1 MKNIFGQTLIS
12 YILRI
17 AQSMAVHKALKEL
30 NKHMGISCMKHKV
43 YEGGLYQNQEE
54 MNMKKKIVA
63 LILATMM
70 VLSMTACG
78 SKEESAGESA
88 GKVDSGVQEIID
100 RGVLKVGCKSDIPKF
115 SLQNTETGEYEGFE
129 DDVAYEIAGEIFGCT
144 ADEAKEKDLVEFQ
157 GVTAKTRGP
166 LLENGEIDLVIATF
180 TITDERKETYN
191 FSTPYYTD
199 AVGLLVNKD
208 AGIDSIEDLDGKII
222 GVAQSSTTKDG
233 FEAYVKENGYDVTPE
248 FQEFDGYPALAQAL
262 ATKQIDCFSVDRAIL
277 AGYINDSNMILE
289 DRFAEQ
295 DYGVASAK
303 ENTELAELVEEKVT
317 SMLEDGSMKAL
328 QEEWGLQ

>member
-1 MKNIFGQTLIS
+1 M
-12 YILRI
+12 
-17 AQSMAVHKALKEL
+17 
-30 NKHMGISCMKHKV
+30 
-43 YEGGLYQNQEE
+43 
-54 MNMKKKIVA
+54 MKKMLSLA
-63 LILATMM
+63 LTLAMAAS
-70 VLSMTACG
+70 LTACG
-78 SKEESAGESA
+78 SGTSETTAGTTAAPAETTAAAGSTEA
-88 GKVDSGVQEIID
+88 GKTEAAGDATAADVQKIID
-100 RGVLKVGCKSDIPKF
+100 RGVLKVGCKADIPKF
-115 SLQNTETGEYEGFE
+115 SLQNTATGEYEGFE
-129 DDVAYEIAGEIFGCT
+129 DDLAYEIAGSIFGCT
-144 ADEAKEKDLVEFQ
+144 ADEAKEKKLVEFQ

-208 AGIDSIEDLDGKII
+208 SGITSIEDLDGKII

-233 FEAYVKENGYDVTPE
+233 FKKYVDEKGIKVNPE

-277 AGYINDSNMILE
+277 AGYVNDGNQILE

-295 DYGVASAK
+295 NYGVAAAK
-303 ENTELAELVEEKVT
+303 ENTGLAAVVEKKVT
-317 SMLEDGSMKAL
+317 TMISDGSLMAL
-328 QEEWGLQ
+328 QDEWGLQ

>member
-1 MKNIFGQTLIS
+1 
-12 YILRI
+12 
-17 AQSMAVHKALKEL
+17 
-30 NKHMGISCMKHKV
+30 
-43 YEGGLYQNQEE
+43 
-54 MNMKKKIVA
+54 MKKRV
-63 LILATMM
+63 LAMTLAAMM
-70 VLSMTACG
+70 ACSLAACG
-78 SKEESAGESA
+78 SSEPAATTAATEAAADTTAAAEAADTTAAAGETA
-88 GKVDSGVQEIID
+88 ADVQKIID

-115 SLQNTETGEYEGFE
+115 SLQNTATGEYEGFE
-129 DDVAYEIAGEIFGCT
+129 DDLAYKIAGEIFGCT
-144 ADEAKEKDLVEFQ
+144 LEEAKEQKLVEFQ

-208 AGIDSIEDLDGKII
+208 SGISSIEDLDGKII

-233 FEAYVKENGYDVTPE
+233 FAAYVEEKGLSVSPE

-277 AGYINDSNMILE
+277 SGYVNDGNQILE

-303 ENTELAELVEEKVT
+303 ENTGLAALVEETVT
-317 SMLEDGSMKAL
+317 TMLEDGSMKAL
-328 QEEWGLQ
+328 QDEWGLQ

>member
-1 MKNIFGQTLIS
+1 M
-12 YILRI
+12 
-17 AQSMAVHKALKEL
+17 
-30 NKHMGISCMKHKV
+30 
-43 YEGGLYQNQEE
+43 
-54 MNMKKKIVA
+54 MKKMLSLA
-63 LILATMM
+63 LTLAMAAT
-70 VLSMTACG
+70 LTACG
-78 SKEESAGESA
+78 SKAPETTTAPADTKAAGSSAEATTGSGAA
-88 GKVDSGVQEIID
+88 GTAAKDVQKIID

-115 SLQNTETGEYEGFE
+115 SLQNTATGQYEGFE
-129 DDVAYEIAGEIFGCT
+129 DDLAYEIAGSIFGCS
-144 ADEAKEKDLVEFQ
+144 AAEAKEKKLVEFQ

-180 TITDERKETYN
+180 TITPERKETYN

-208 AGIDSIEDLDGKII
+208 SGIKSIQDLDGKVI

-233 FEAYVKENGYDVTPE
+233 FKKYVDEKGLKVNPQ

-277 AGYINDSNMILE
+277 AGYVNDGNMILE

-295 DYGVASAK
+295 DYGVAAAK
-303 ENTELAELVEEKVT
+303 GNTGLADAVEKKVT
-317 SMLEDGSMKAL
+317 SMLSDGSMKKL
-328 QEEWGLQ
+328 QDQWGLQ

>member
-1 MKNIFGQTLIS
+1 M
-12 YILRI
+12 
-17 AQSMAVHKALKEL
+17 
-30 NKHMGISCMKHKV
+30 
-43 YEGGLYQNQEE
+43 
-54 MNMKKKIVA
+54 MKKMLSLALTLAMVA
-63 LILATMM
+63 SI
-70 VLSMTACG
+70 TACG
-78 SKEESAGESA
+78 SKPETTTTAAETTKAGETAKA
-88 GKVDSGVQEIID
+88 GDGPAADVQKIID
-100 RGVLKVGCKSDIPKF
+100 RGTLKVGCKSDIPKF
-115 SLQNTETGEYEGFE
+115 SLQNTATGEYEGFE
-129 DDVAYEIAGEIFGCT
+129 DDIAYEIAGKIFGCT
-144 ADEAKEKDLVEFQ
+144 ADEAKEKKLVAFQ

-208 AGIDSIEDLDGKII
+208 SGITSIEGLDGKIVGI
-222 GVAQSSTTKDG
+222 AQSANTKEMTLKYIDEKG
-233 FEAYVKENGYDVTPE
+233 LKVKPQ

-277 AGYINDSNMILE
+277 SGYVNDKNHILE

-303 ENTELAELVEEKVT
+303 ENTGLAALVEEKVT
-317 SMLEDGSMKAL
+317 SMISDGSMKKL
-328 QEEWGLQ
+328 QDKWELQ

>member
-1 MKNIFGQTLIS
+1 M
-12 YILRI
+12 
-17 AQSMAVHKALKEL
+17 
-30 NKHMGISCMKHKV
+30 
-43 YEGGLYQNQEE
+43 
-54 MNMKKKIVA
+54 MKKMLSLA
-63 LILATMM
+63 LTLAMAAS
-70 VLSMTACG
+70 LTACG
-78 SKEESAGESA
+78 SGTSETTAASKETTAAAGATEA
-88 GKVDSGVQEIID
+88 GKTEAAGGAKAADVQKIVD
-100 RGVLKVGCKSDIPKF
+100 RGVLKVGCKADIPKF
-115 SLQNTETGEYEGFE
+115 SLQNTATGEYEGFE
-129 DDVAYEIAGEIFGCT
+129 DDLAYEIAGSIFGCT
-144 ADEAKEKDLVEFQ
+144 ADEAKEKKLVEFQ

-208 AGIDSIEDLDGKII
+208 SGINSIEDLDGKII

-233 FEAYVKENGYDVTPE
+233 FKKYVEEKGIKVNPE

-277 AGYINDSNMILE
+277 AGYVNDGNKILD

-295 DYGVASAK
+295 NYGVAAAK
-303 ENTELAELVEEKVT
+303 ENTGLAALVEEKVT
-317 SMLEDGSMKAL
+317 SMISDGSLKSL
-328 QEEWGLQ
+328 QDEWGLQ

>member
-1 MKNIFGQTLIS
+1 M
-12 YILRI
+12 
-17 AQSMAVHKALKEL
+17 
-30 NKHMGISCMKHKV
+30 
-43 YEGGLYQNQEE
+43 
-54 MNMKKKIVA
+54 MKKMLSLA
-63 LILATMM
+63 LTLAMAAS
-70 VLSMTACG
+70 LTACG
-78 SKEESAGESA
+78 SGTSETTAASGETTAAPGTTEA
-88 GKVDSGVQEIID
+88 GKTEAAGGAKAADVQKIVD
-100 RGVLKVGCKSDIPKF
+100 RGVLKVGCKADIPKF
-115 SLQNTETGEYEGFE
+115 SLQNTATGEYEGFE
-129 DDVAYEIAGEIFGCT
+129 DDLAYEIAGSIFGCT
-144 ADEAKEKDLVEFQ
+144 ADEAKEKKLVEFQ

-208 AGIDSIEDLDGKII
+208 SGINSIEDLDGKII

-233 FEAYVKENGYDVTPE
+233 FKKYVEEKGIKVNPQ

-277 AGYINDSNMILE
+277 AGYVNDGNKILD

-295 DYGVASAK
+295 NYGVASAK
-303 ENTELAELVEEKVT
+303 DNTGLAALVEEKVT
-317 SMLEDGSMKAL
+317 SMISDGSLKAL
-328 QEEWGLQ
+328 QDEWGLQ

>member
-1 MKNIFGQTLIS
+1 M
-12 YILRI
+12 
-17 AQSMAVHKALKEL
+17 
-30 NKHMGISCMKHKV
+30 
-43 YEGGLYQNQEE
+43 
-54 MNMKKKIVA
+54 MKKMFSLA
-63 LILATMM
+63 LTLAMAAS
-70 VLSMTACG
+70 LTACG
-78 SKEESAGESA
+78 SKAPEGTTAAPEGTTAAEGSTTAAGSTEAA
-88 GKVDSGVQEIID
+88 GGTAADVQKIID

-115 SLQNTETGEYEGFE
+115 SLQNTATGEYEGFE
-129 DDVAYEIAGEIFGCT
+129 DDLAYEIAGSIFGCT
-144 ADEAKEKDLVEFQ
+144 ADEAKEKKLVEFQ

-180 TITDERKETYN
+180 TITEERKETYN

-208 AGIDSIEDLDGKII
+208 SGINSIEDLDGKII

-233 FEAYVKENGYDVTPE
+233 FKAYVEEKSLNVNPE

-277 AGYINDSNMILE
+277 SGYVNDGNKILD

-303 ENTELAELVEEKVT
+303 ENAGLAALVEEKVT
-317 SMLEDGSMKAL
+317 SMLSDGSMKSL
-328 QEEWGLQ
+328 QDEWGLQ